1 MIERSFGR
9 FVDRRRKR
17 AMESREREEIF
28 FSHQERERMR

>member
-17 AMESREREEIF
+17 AMESRERGRKYSF
-28 FSHQERERMR
+28 PTKREKE